1 MLSKPNVKEIMPKV
15 GNRYQAA
22 LAISKRAR
30 NIEDRRAAEG
40 DRNIHDAVD
49 LAAEEIVAGKAYVK
63 FDGKYV
69 IEPVIE
75 EAQDEIVDLP
85 DDIDETEDME
95 TDEE

>member
-30 NIEDRRAAEG
+30 NIEDRRAAEN

-49 LAAEEIVAGKAYVK
+49 LAAEEIVSGKAYVK
-63 FDGKYV
+63 INGEYV
-69 IEPVIE
+69 IEPEIKEVE
-75 EAQDEIVDLP
+75 ENNLEELEIQ
-85 DDIDETEDME
+85 E
-95 TDEE
+95 DEESVEDEE

>member
-30 NIEDRRAAEG
+30 NIEDRRVAEN

-49 LAAEEIVAGKAYVK
+49 LAAEEIVNGKAYVK
-63 FDGKYV
+63 IDGEYV
-69 IEPVIE
+69 IEPEIKEVE
-75 EAQDEIVDLP
+75 ENNLEELEIQ
-85 DDIDETEDME
+85 E
-95 TDEE
+95 DEESVEDEE